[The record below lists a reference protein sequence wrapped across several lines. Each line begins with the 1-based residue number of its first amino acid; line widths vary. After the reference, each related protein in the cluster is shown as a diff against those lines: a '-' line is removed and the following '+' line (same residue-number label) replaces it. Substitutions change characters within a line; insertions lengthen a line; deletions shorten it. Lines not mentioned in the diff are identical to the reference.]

1 MINSTFWVIDSSGK
15 VSPMPSTITPDGGGL
30 RFNDGKP
37 RYDLI
42 PPEALDALA
51 THFQVGARKY
61 AERNWERGMS
71 WGHCFA
77 GLMRHAWAFWRG
89 EEVDK
94 ETGTHHMI
102 AAMWNCMALYT
113 YVVRGIGEDTRLPQT
128 KPDSESP
135 SQPAPTEPGYEQFL
149 YETADHTI

>member
-1 MINSTFWVIDSSGK
+1 MIK
-15 VSPMPSTITPDGGGL
+15 ADGGGL
-30 RFNDGKP
+30 RFNEGKP
-37 RYDLI
+37 RYDLL

-51 THFQVGARKY
+51 QHMLVGSRKY

-89 EEVDK
+89 EDYDE

-102 AAMWNCMALYT
+102 AAMWNCMALFT
-113 YVVRGIGEDTRLPQT
+113 YYQRGIGDDTRHLVKKVDHDQALQGKAPQGH
-128 KPDSESP
+128 E
-135 SQPAPTEPGYEQFL
+135 E
-149 YETADHTI
+149 